1 MRRMRGKGIDYQLGQ
16 ESSHLYGGRN
26 RFVLKKGNEKGFWRP
41 GKHSVSVLGQ

>member
-16 ESSHLYGGRN
+16 ESGYLYGGRN
-26 RFVLKKGNEKGFWRP
+26 RSVLEKGHEKGFWRS